1 VDYSGLE
8 EVKATGWHRKLH
20 IHQVPFYYVEYGL
33 AQLGAVQIFGN
44 ARKDQAAAVAAYR
57 KALSLGGMV
66 TLPELFQAANAKFA
80 FDAPTL
86 ETAVELMETVIKE
99 QEQKIQAHPASGQPV

>member
-1 VDYSGLE
+1 VDYTGQE
-8 EVKATGWHRKLH
+8 DVKVTGWHRKLH

-44 ARKDQAAAVAAYR
+44 ARTDQAGALAAYR

-66 TLPELFQAANAKFA
+66 TLPELFATARAKFG

-86 ETAVELMETVIKE
+86 KRAVDLMESVVAELEMKL
-99 QEQKIQAHPASGQPV
+99 

>member
-1 VDYSGLE
+1 
-8 EVKATGWHRKLH
+8 
-20 IHQVPFYYVEYGL
+20 VPFYYVEYGL

-44 ARKDQAAAVAAYR
+44 ARTDQVGVVAAYR

-66 TLPELFQAANAKFA
+66 TLPELFAAARAKFA

-86 ETAVELMETVIKE
+86 RKAVDLMEVVVNELEK
-99 QEQKIQAHPASGQPV
+99 KI